1 MGFLV
6 FIMFIVVIVAL
17 TKKSIK
23 RDEERISARIREE
36 REEEIKREKEAERLR
51 EQQRLEE
58 ERLQQQQ
65 RLEDAG
71 LSESCLQFAQRMKEH
86 PMIVEEGQKLLQE
99 AILMLQK
106 ELKDALTNESS
117 VYFSFS
123 VSSWGAHCNPP
134 GSYAFNFASHGIS
147 LLESSEGMPVWAKT
161 AGIAWALWRQIKE
174 PLQNAVPALTIQSVD
189 WSYDEYK
196 NTMGSGTLRMKGVLK
211 QDRFMKL

>member
-1 MGFLV
+1 MGVLV
-6 FIMFIVVIVAL
+6 IIAFFVAIVAL
-17 TKKSIK
+17 MTKSVNRRK
-23 RDEERISARIREE
+23 EEQEAAWIREE

-51 EQQRLEE
+51 G
-58 ERLQQQQ
+58 QQ

-134 GSYAFNFASHGIS
+134 GSYAFTFASHGIS

-161 AGIAWALWRQIKE
+161 AGIAWALWRQINE
-174 PLQNAVPALTIQSVD
+174 PLLNAVPALSLQSVD
-189 WSYDEYK
+189 WSYDRYK
-196 NTMGSGTLRMKGVLK
+196 TLGSGTLRMEGVLK

>member
-1 MGFLV
+1 
-6 FIMFIVVIVAL
+6 
-17 TKKSIK
+17 
-23 RDEERISARIREE
+23 
-36 REEEIKREKEAERLR
+36 
-51 EQQRLEE
+51 
-58 ERLQQQQ
+58 
-65 RLEDAG
+65 
-71 LSESCLQFAQRMKEH
+71 
-86 PMIVEEGQKLLQE
+86 MIVEEGQKLLQE

-189 WSYDEYK
+189 WSYGEYK
-196 NTMGSGTLRMKGVLK
+196 NTMGDGTLRMEGVLK

>member
-6 FIMFIVVIVAL
+6 IIAFFVAIVAL
-17 TKKSIK
+17 MTKSVNRRK
-23 RDEERISARIREE
+23 EEQEAAWIREE
-36 REEEIKREKEAERLR
+36 REEEIKREKEAKRLR
-51 EQQRLEE
+51 E
-58 ERLQQQQ
+58 QQ

-71 LSESCLQFAQRMKEH
+71 LSKSCLQFAQRMKEH

>member
-1 MGFLV
+1 MGVLV
-6 FIMFIVVIVAL
+6 IIAFFVAIVAL
-17 TKKSIK
+17 MTKSVNRRK
-23 RDEERISARIREE
+23 EEQEAAWIREE
-36 REEEIKREKEAERLR
+36 REEEIRREKEAERLR
-51 EQQRLEE
+51 G
-58 ERLQQQQ
+58 QQ

-123 VSSWGAHCNPP
+123 VSSWGAHCNSP
-134 GSYAFNFASHGIS
+134 GSYAFTFASHGIS

-161 AGIAWALWRQIKE
+161 AGIAWALWRQINE
-174 PLQNAVPALTIQSVD
+174 PLLNAVPALSLQSVD
-189 WSYDEYK
+189 WSYG
-196 NTMGSGTLRMKGVLK
+196 MLRMEGVLK
-211 QDRFMKL
+211 QDRFLEI

>member
-1 MGFLV
+1 MGFFV
-6 FIMFIVVIVAL
+6 CIMVIAVIVAL
-17 TKKSIK
+17 AIKSIK
-23 RDEERISARIREE
+23 RQEAAAQEAAWA
-36 REEEIKREKEAERLR
+36 EEIEQKKEAERLR
-51 EQQRLEE
+51 QQQRLEE

-71 LSESCLQFAQRMKEH
+71 LSKNCLQFAQRMKEH
-86 PMIVEEGQKLLQE
+86 PMIVEEGEKLLQE

-106 ELKDALTNESS
+106 ELNDALTNESS

-161 AGIAWALWRQIKE
+161 AGIAWALWRQINE
-174 PLQNAVPALTIQSVD
+174 PLLNAVPALTIQSVD

-196 NTMGSGTLRMKGVLK
+196 NTMGSGTLRMEGVLK
-211 QDRFMKL
+211 QVRFMKL

>member
-1 MGFLV
+1 MGVLV
-6 FIMFIVVIVAL
+6 ILAVIIAIVAL
-17 TKKSIK
+17 AIKSIK
-23 RDEERISARIREE
+23 RQEAAAQEAAWA
-36 REEEIKREKEAERLR
+36 EEIEQKKEAKRLR

-196 NTMGSGTLRMKGVLK
+196 NTMGSGTLRMEGVLK

>member
-1 MGFLV
+1 MGVLV
-6 FIMFIVVIVAL
+6 IIAFFVAIVAL
-17 TKKSIK
+17 MTKSVNRRK
-23 RDEERISARIREE
+23 EEQEAAWIREE

-51 EQQRLEE
+51 
-58 ERLQQQQ
+58 QQQ

-106 ELKDALTNESS
+106 ELKDAVKNETN

-123 VSSWGAHCNPP
+123 VDALGVRCDYP
-134 GSYAFNFASHGIS
+134 GSYAFTFASHGVS
-147 LLESSEGMPVWAKT
+147 ELESSQDIPVRAKT
-161 AGIAWALWRQIKE
+161 AGIGWALWRQINE

-189 WSYDEYK
+189 WRYDEYK
-196 NTMGSGTLRMKGVLK
+196 NTMSSGTLRMKGVLK
-211 QDRFMKL
+211 QDRFLEI

>member
-1 MGFLV
+1 MGVLV
-6 FIMFIVVIVAL
+6 IIAFFVAIVAL
-17 TKKSIK
+17 MTKSVNRRK
-23 RDEERISARIREE
+23 EEQEAAWIREE
-36 REEEIKREKEAERLR
+36 REEEIKREKEA
-51 EQQRLEE
+51 

-123 VSSWGAHCNPP
+123 VSSWGAHCNSP
-134 GSYAFNFASHGIS
+134 GSYAFTFASHGIS

-161 AGIAWALWRQIKE
+161 AGIAWALWRQINE
-174 PLQNAVPALTIQSVD
+174 PLLNAVPALSLQSVD
-189 WSYDEYK
+189 WSYDGYK
-196 NTMGSGTLRMKGVLK
+196 TLGSGTLRMEGVLK

>member
-1 MGFLV
+1 MGVLV
-6 FIMFIVVIVAL
+6 IIAFFVAIVAL
-17 TKKSIK
+17 MTKSVNRRK
-23 RDEERISARIREE
+23 EEQEAAWIREE

-51 EQQRLEE
+51 G
-58 ERLQQQQ
+58 QQ

-106 ELKDALTNESS
+106 ELNDALTNESS
-117 VYFSFS
+117 VSFSFS
-123 VSSWGAHCNPP
+123 VSSWGAHCDSP
-134 GSYAFNFASHGIS
+134 GSYTFSFASHGIS

-161 AGIAWALWRQIKE
+161 AGIGWALWRQIKE

-211 QDRFMKL
+211 QGRFMKL

>member
-1 MGFLV
+1 MGVFVCILV
-6 FIMFIVVIVAL
+6 IAVIVAL
-17 TKKSIK
+17 AKNSAS
-23 RDEERISARIREE
+23 RRQEEQEAAWIREE

-51 EQQRLEE
+51 EQQRLE
-58 ERLQQQQ
+58 
-65 RLEDAG
+65 DAG
-71 LSESCLQFAQRMKEH
+71 LSKNCLQFAQRMKEH

-161 AGIAWALWRQIKE
+161 AGIALALWRQIKE

-189 WSYDEYK
+189 WSYGEYK
-196 NTMGSGTLRMKGVLK
+196 NTMGDGTLRMEGVLK

>member
-1 MGFLV
+1 MGVLV
-6 FIMFIVVIVAL
+6 IIAFFVAIVAL
-17 TKKSIK
+17 MTKSVNRRK
-23 RDEERISARIREE
+23 EEQEAAWIREE

-51 EQQRLEE
+51 G
-58 ERLQQQQ
+58 QQ

-71 LSESCLQFAQRMKEH
+71 LSESCLQFAQRRKAH

-123 VSSWGAHCNPP
+123 VSSWGAHCNSP
-134 GSYAFNFASHGIS
+134 GSYAFTFASHGIS

-161 AGIAWALWRQIKE
+161 AGIAWALWRQINE
-174 PLQNAVPALTIQSVD
+174 PLLNAVPALTIQSVD

-196 NTMGSGTLRMKGVLK
+196 NTMGSGTLRMEGVLK

>member
-1 MGFLV
+1 MGVLV
-6 FIMFIVVIVAL
+6 IIAFFVAIVAL
-17 TKKSIK
+17 ITKSVNRRK
-23 RDEERISARIREE
+23 EEQEAAWIREE
-36 REEEIKREKEAERLR
+36 REEAIRREKVRQ
-51 EQQRLEE
+51 QQRLEE

-147 LLESSEGMPVWAKT
+147 LLASSEGMPVWAKT
-161 AGIAWALWRQIKE
+161 AGIGWALWRQINE
-174 PLQNAVPALTIQSVD
+174 PLLNAVPALSLQSVD
-189 WSYDEYK
+189 WSYDGYK
-196 NTMGSGTLRMKGVLK
+196 TLGSGTLRMEGVLK

>member
-1 MGFLV
+1 MGVLV
-6 FIMFIVVIVAL
+6 CIAVVAAIVAL
-17 TKKSIK
+17 AIKSIK
-23 RDEERISARIREE
+23 RQEAAAQEAAWA
-36 REEEIKREKEAERLR
+36 EEIEQKKEAERL
-51 EQQRLEE
+51 QQQQLEE

-71 LSESCLQFAQRMKEH
+71 LSKNCLQFAQRMKEH

-161 AGIAWALWRQIKE
+161 AGIAWALWRQINE
-174 PLQNAVPALTIQSVD
+174 PLLNAVPALSLQSVD
-189 WSYDEYK
+189 WSYDGYK
-196 NTMGSGTLRMKGVLK
+196 TLGSGTLRMEGVLK

>member
-1 MGFLV
+1 MGVLV

-17 TKKSIK
+17 AKKSIK

-51 EQQRLEE
+51 EQQRLE
-58 ERLQQQQ
+58 
-65 RLEDAG
+65 DAG

-86 PMIVEEGQKLLQE
+86 PMIVEEGEKLLME

-106 ELKDALTNESS
+106 ELNDALTNESS
-117 VYFSFS
+117 VSFSFS

-134 GSYAFNFASHGIS
+134 GSYAFKFASHGVS

-161 AGIAWALWRQIKE
+161 AGIGWALWRQINE

-211 QDRFMKL
+211 QDRFLEI

>member
-1 MGFLV
+1 
-6 FIMFIVVIVAL
+6 
-17 TKKSIK
+17 
-23 RDEERISARIREE
+23 
-36 REEEIKREKEAERLR
+36 
-51 EQQRLEE
+51 
-58 ERLQQQQ
+58 
-65 RLEDAG
+65 
-71 LSESCLQFAQRMKEH
+71 
-86 PMIVEEGQKLLQE
+86 MIVEEGQKLLQE

-196 NTMGSGTLRMKGVLK
+196 NTMGSGTLRMEGVLK

>member
-1 MGFLV
+1 MGVLV
-6 FIMFIVVIVAL
+6 CIAVVAAIVAL
-17 TKKSIK
+17 AIKSIK
-23 RDEERISARIREE
+23 RQEAAAQEAAWA
-36 REEEIKREKEAERLR
+36 EEIEQKKEAERLR

-86 PMIVEEGQKLLQE
+86 PMIVEEGEKLLQE

-196 NTMGSGTLRMKGVLK
+196 NTMGSGTLRMEGVLK

>member
-1 MGFLV
+1 MGVLV
-6 FIMFIVVIVAL
+6 IIAFFVAIVAL
-17 TKKSIK
+17 MTKSVNRRK
-23 RDEERISARIREE
+23 EEQEAAWIREE
-36 REEEIKREKEAERLR
+36 REEEIRREKVRQ
-51 EQQRLEE
+51 QQRLEE

-86 PMIVEEGQKLLQE
+86 PMIVEEGEKLLQE

-106 ELKDALTNESS
+106 ELNDALTNESS

-161 AGIAWALWRQIKE
+161 AGIAWALWRQINE
-174 PLQNAVPALTIQSVD
+174 PLLNAVPALSLQSVD
-189 WSYDEYK
+189 WSYDGYK
-196 NTMGSGTLRMKGVLK
+196 TLGSGTLRMEGVLK

>member
-1 MGFLV
+1 MGVLV
-6 FIMFIVVIVAL
+6 CIAVVAAIVAL
-17 TKKSIK
+17 AIKSIK
-23 RDEERISARIREE
+23 RQEAAAQEAAWA
-36 REEEIKREKEAERLR
+36 EEIEQKKEAERLR

-71 LSESCLQFAQRMKEH
+71 LSKNCLQFAQRMKEH

-134 GSYAFNFASHGIS
+134 GSYAFTFASHGIS

-161 AGIAWALWRQIKE
+161 AGIAWALWRQINE
-174 PLQNAVPALTIQSVD
+174 PLLNAVPALSLQSVD
-189 WSYDEYK
+189 WSYDGYK
-196 NTMGSGTLRMKGVLK
+196 TLGSGTLRMEGVLK

>member
-51 EQQRLEE
+51 EQQRLE
-58 ERLQQQQ
+58 
-65 RLEDAG
+65 DAG
-71 LSESCLQFAQRMKEH
+71 LSESCLQFAQRMKAH
-86 PMIVEEGQKLLQE
+86 PMIVEEGEKLLME

-106 ELKDALTNESS
+106 ELNDALTNESS
-117 VYFSFS
+117 VSFSFS

-134 GSYAFNFASHGIS
+134 GSYAFKFASHGVS

-161 AGIAWALWRQIKE
+161 AGIGWALWRQINE

>member
-1 MGFLV
+1 MGVLV
-6 FIMFIVVIVAL
+6 CIAVVAAIVAL
-17 TKKSIK
+17 AIKSIK
-23 RDEERISARIREE
+23 RQEAAAQEAAWA
-36 REEEIKREKEAERLR
+36 EEIEQKKEAERL
-51 EQQRLEE
+51 QQQQLEE

-161 AGIAWALWRQIKE
+161 AGIAWALWRQINE
-174 PLQNAVPALTIQSVD
+174 PLLNAVPALSLQSVD
-189 WSYDEYK
+189 WSYDGYK
-196 NTMGSGTLRMKGVLK
+196 TLGSGTLRMEGVLK

>member
-1 MGFLV
+1 MGVFVCILV
-6 FIMFIVVIVAL
+6 IAVIVAL
-17 TKKSIK
+17 AKNSAS
-23 RDEERISARIREE
+23 RRQEEQEAAWIREE

-51 EQQRLEE
+51 EQQRLE
-58 ERLQQQQ
+58 
-65 RLEDAG
+65 DAG
-71 LSESCLQFAQRMKEH
+71 LSKNCLQFAQRMKEH

-189 WSYDEYK
+189 WSYGEYK
-196 NTMGSGTLRMKGVLK
+196 NTMGDGTLRMEGVLK

>member
-1 MGFLV
+1 MGVLV
-6 FIMFIVVIVAL
+6 IIAFFVAIVAL
-17 TKKSIK
+17 MTKSVNRRK
-23 RDEERISARIREE
+23 EEQEAAWIREE
-36 REEEIKREKEAERLR
+36 REEEIRREKVRQ
-51 EQQRLEE
+51 QQRLEE

-71 LSESCLQFAQRMKEH
+71 LSENCLQFAQRMKEH

-123 VSSWGAHCNPP
+123 VSSWGAHCNSP
-134 GSYAFNFASHGIS
+134 GSYAFTFASHGIS

-161 AGIAWALWRQIKE
+161 AGIAWALWRQINE
-174 PLQNAVPALTIQSVD
+174 PLLNAVPALSLQSVD
-189 WSYDEYK
+189 WSYDGYK
-196 NTMGSGTLRMKGVLK
+196 TLGSGTLRMEGVLK

>member
-1 MGFLV
+1 MGVLV
-6 FIMFIVVIVAL
+6 CIAVVAAIVAL
-17 TKKSIK
+17 AIKSIK
-23 RDEERISARIREE
+23 RQEAAAQEAAWA
-36 REEEIKREKEAERLR
+36 EEIEQKKEAERLR

-86 PMIVEEGQKLLQE
+86 PMIVEEGEKLLQE

-134 GSYAFNFASHGIS
+134 GSYAFTFASHGIS

-161 AGIAWALWRQIKE
+161 AGIAWALWRQINE
-174 PLQNAVPALTIQSVD
+174 PLLNAVPALSLQSVD
-189 WSYDEYK
+189 WSYDGYK
-196 NTMGSGTLRMKGVLK
+196 TLGSGTLRMEGVLK

>member
-1 MGFLV
+1 MGVLV
-6 FIMFIVVIVAL
+6 CIAVVAAIVAL
-17 TKKSIK
+17 AIKSIK
-23 RDEERISARIREE
+23 RQEAAAQEAAWA
-36 REEEIKREKEAERLR
+36 EEIEQKKEAERLR
-51 EQQRLEE
+51 QQQRLEE

-71 LSESCLQFAQRMKEH
+71 LSENCLQFAQRMKEH

-161 AGIAWALWRQIKE
+161 AGIAWALWRQINE
-174 PLQNAVPALTIQSVD
+174 PLLNAVPALSLQSVD
-189 WSYDEYK
+189 WSYDGYK
-196 NTMGSGTLRMKGVLK
+196 TLGSGTLRMEGVLK